1 MKTKRNLGIYMD
13 HSRAILMELS
23 GNIVG
28 ENQIKSEFST
38 EGKGSHLKKLENSEH
53 DIDLRLHSN
62 YFKEIGQSIKDFEN
76 ILLFGPT
83 DVQTELLNFLN
94 DAKLTKNV
102 NFEVRKTELM
112 AGTQMRSYVRTFF
125 KEVPVPADE

>member
-1 MKTKRNLGIYMD
+1 MGIYMD

-28 ENQIKSEFST
+28 ENQIKSEYST

-62 YFKEIGQSIKDFEN
+62 YFKEIGQSIKDFQN

-83 DVQTELLNFLN
+83 DVQTELLNHLN
-94 DAKLTKNV
+94 DEKLTKNI

-112 AGTQMRSYVRTFF
+112 AGAQMRSYMRAYFQ
-125 KEVPVPADE
+125 EVPVPADE